1 MSILFTFGL
10 LVAAVSVCGTLLSEG
25 DYSSLIAM
33 ARVNHYIES
42 SPRIAS
48 DLDGWRL
55 VELLERPNCP
65 NNASNPLFQC
75 NADGDLTRL
84 SFTGNGRRWTA
95 TASDAVLSPFNLF
108 RTGMPALTNVTLANY
123 EGAGDIYSLVVS
135 RRQRTL
141 HMVIANCT
149 FWDQPIVGRDMWL
162 NLLSVAASVTMT
174 NVTNPRFRFTPRFL
188 TAPVPDLCTFV
199 NVTFQCDVPEQLWVC
214 YGNASVAP
222 ECKPPQWDLP
232 DDHIKLV
239 DPCPIS
245 DLDSNYICYANACPD
260 RAPVGNATQPLPCG
274 KPDDLK
280 PSYRPALLGL
290 NTIDLSWAGLAYAR
304 YLQIEQDPVTIVT
317 HIDVFDFD
325 TGQWV
330 VVFDDPV
337 PPRDAYIGSVHDA
350 ATVVQYMLPPVRT
363 NRVRFT
369 AEFVL
374 PTDKIAYVKLERVL
388 NVTSAV
394 IPLPTPKPVVEC
406 AKPLTLGGRALLDE
420 TIGDS
425 FCVGRVCQDVCLTN
439 GVLPATLA
447 NLTVGVAVVP
457 KYVVVFGGTGT
468 ASTMSTEPSFGT
480 RVFAVE
486 SSSASPSTR
495 VELSGGGNVR
505 NAKRVRVVSERT
517 ASDMTTSSEVT
528 IAAAQVIRQLAGT
541 WVKRLRGNVTA
552 TTYSGA
558 LAVQRTQ
565 DAWPT
570 TFAGST
576 SAPFDAQNASV
587 VAFNATSSMALVYG
601 AANDGVLDR
610 WWRFDATND
619 LMWRSIVAPLRP
631 AYVNQSSAAAAA
643 VAERRRV
650 LVAVAASGASGG
662 LVVAVGAV
670 VNERYDGRR
679 NSSLAARRAV
689 QTPVDLFDVER
700 NVWIAGVLLEHNIE
714 RPVSELQ
721 VVTTK
726 TTATTTTIAVTTNGT
741 MSFEFEWRP
750 FTVALRE
757 CTEQTECSSCLQSN
771 LTLDLCQWCGAQ
783 CLPRSAPCGSRTERC
798 EEVTTTSSLVS
809 TTSTATTTMTTI
821 VNTTNANASTTA
833 SSSAAIG
840 PVTSSSES
848 GLSSGTVIAIAVPV
862 AIVGTLLLAAAV
874 AGAVIFS
881 RRGGKGDKGV
891 TEMTTPTP
899 TLAASTTPTVGTLY
913 TLPAET
919 EDDRDS
925 VSLSE

>member
-1 MSILFTFGL
+1 LEEIEKFLVRSTMSRLLFVLFLFAIFHAGADAVRLAFETFKDLYSMNLALGRFPPMIDTRADFNLVESAELVDMPECPNNVNNTFFRCNEAGNLTYLRIESPLRELQYSPLGSTVNFDEKYLTDLDIFSYSGTLYLIFLIGTDRLRRIDIRHSYFNEKQGHMDLLAYNFFRASDELHVYNTTLVGLPFTTPPSRMPRVCNFTNVWLVCPIPQWLQTFCIHDSSVMCANHTELVSRANRTTKSTGLACSQWLPFVAPCSASCSVPATEPNITCIKLLNGANFNTFFVAQTPGFVTSELTFGL
-10 LVAAVSVCGTLLSEG
+10 LATLF
-25 DYSSLIAM
+25 A
-33 ARVNHYIES
+33 
-42 SPRIAS
+42 
-48 DLDGWRL
+48 
-55 VELLERPNCP
+55 
-65 NNASNPLFQC
+65 
-75 NADGDLTRL
+75 
-84 SFTGNGRRWTA
+84 
-95 TASDAVLSPFNLF
+95 
-108 RTGMPALTNVTLANY
+108 
-123 EGAGDIYSLVVS
+123 
-135 RRQRTL
+135 
-141 HMVIANCT
+141 
-149 FWDQPIVGRDMWL
+149 
-162 NLLSVAASVTMT
+162 LSV
-174 NVTNPRFRFTPRFL
+174 RTP
-188 TAPVPDLCTFV
+188 
-199 NVTFQCDVPEQLWVC
+199 DVRGLVSKIELW
-214 YGNASVAP
+214 
-222 ECKPPQWDLP
+222 
-232 DDHIKLV
+232 
-239 DPCPIS
+239 
-245 DLDSNYICYANACPD
+245 
-260 RAPVGNATQPLPCG
+260 
-274 KPDDLK
+274 
-280 PSYRPALLGL
+280 
-290 NTIDLSWAGLAYAR
+290 SWAKNTYETVF
-304 YLQIEQDPVTIVT
+304 EQFPPERGAVDTVDDD
-317 HIDVFDFD
+317 DVKF
-325 TGQWV
+325 W
-330 VVFDDPV
+330 
-337 PPRDAYIGSVHDA
+337 
-350 ATVVQYMLPPVRT
+350 LPPTRT
-363 NRVRFT
+363 NRVRLTWESILPLDRLGMVYGF
-369 AEFVL
+369 FVYDGTPPEL
-374 PTDKIAYVKLERVL
+374 PPPPSVACSR
-388 NVTSAV
+388 
-394 IPLPTPKPVVEC
+394 PV
-406 AKPLTLGGRALLDE
+406 TLGQRAWLDN
-420 TIGDS
+420 TVADS
-425 FCVGRVCQDVCLTN
+425 FCVGHVCQDVCLTN

-881 RRGGKGDKGV
+881 RRGGKGD

-899 TLAASTTPTVGTLY
+899 TSRDSMQLQVSQP
-913 TLPAET
+913 LPEE
-919 EDDRDS
+919 EDGESHS